1 MVKGYP
7 SDATDAAVQ
16 ADVAAAGYRAGT
28 TPFTPGATVSLQAT
42 TSCCTSEFLRHDT
55 AAKFIRHHA
64 SAGYLASN
72 GGANAWDTTSLWR
85 EDTSRLAASPWS

>member
-1 MVKGYP
+1 M
-7 SDATDAAVQ
+7 
-16 ADVAAAGYRAGT
+16 
-28 TPFTPGATVSLQAT
+28 QAT
-42 TSCCTSEFLRHDT
+42 TSCRTSEFLRHDT